1 MKLRV
6 TLLFSCFAFV
16 VAACSSNPTPDEPA
30 VRTKTAQSRTTE
42 PERRTRTSDTRTKTS
57 KVQPQTIRIEA
68 PTSGRTSPTAK
79 PQLIEKDLFNV
90 KVANN
95 MLEVNGT
102 PIKNLKVLEEILGAY
117 DKPVITVAAHICMQA
132 SATSEILTL
141 AQSYTD
147 SPIAFGSWGTYDDND
162 CGI

>member
-1 MKLRV
+1 MTLRV
-6 TLLFSCFAFV
+6 TLLFSCFIFA
-16 VAACSSNPTPDEPA
+16 VAACSSNPPSDNRE
-30 VRTKTAQSRTTE
+30 VRTKTPQPRTTSE
-42 PERRTRTSDTRTKTS
+42 ARAKKPESRSRTS

-95 MLEVNGT
+95 MLEVNDT
-102 PIKNLKVLEEILGAY
+102 PIKNLKALEEILGAY
-117 DKPVITVAAHICMQA
+117 DTPVITVAAHICMQA
-132 SATSEILTL
+132 SETSEILTL

-147 SPIAFGSWGTYDDND
+147 SPIAFGSWGTYDDAD